1 MKIRVH
7 TSSNLQ
13 ICEKE
18 TKIGDIVTMKENDN
32 ILTEIKERQEK
43 TMKFESAE
51 QKRNYMLEE
60 PVEKLVCRLAV
71 PTILSMLVTSFYN
84 MADTFFVGKLDTQS
98 TAAVGIVFSLMAI
111 IQAIGFLFGHG
122 SGNFI
127 SRKLGA
133 GEMEEAEK
141 MSAVGFFTSFLSG
154 VVIMAGCMF
163 FIEPL
168 SYLLGSTETIQPYTV
183 AYLRI
188 ILIGAPAMTAS
199 LVLNNQMRFQGSA
212 FYAMIGIVSGAVIN
226 IILDPILIFWCGMG
240 VAGAALATTISQ
252 YLSFFFLLI
261 MIKKG
266 GNIQIRFQNFKPSL
280 HFFAEVIRG
289 GIPSLFRQGLASIA
303 TICLNHAAG
312 VYGDGAIA
320 GMSIVSRIMMFA
332 NSVLIGFGQGFQP
345 VCGFNYGAKRY
356 ERVLKAF
363 RFCVKVA
370 FFCLLGMAVLV
381 FIFAPQLVTVFRK
394 DDPDVIMV
402 GTAALR
408 YSVIAFPLSAW
419 IIMCNMMLQSIGKGL
434 KASIVASA
442 RQGIFFLPLIWILP
456 YFFGLTGVE
465 ACQAVSDFFALTISI
480 PLGVSVIREMKRGPD
495 YLLMKLE

>member
-1 MKIRVH
+1 
-7 TSSNLQ
+7 
-13 ICEKE
+13 
-18 TKIGDIVTMKENDN
+18 
-32 ILTEIKERQEK
+32 
-43 TMKFESAE
+43 MKFESAE

-84 MADTFFVGKLDTQS
+84 MADTFFVGKINTQS
-98 TAAVGIVFSLMAI
+98 TAAVGVVFSLMAI
-111 IQAIGFLFGHG
+111 IQAVGFLFGHG
-122 SGNFI
+122 SGNYI

-133 GEMEEAEK
+133 GDIEEAEK
-141 MSAVGFFTSFLSG
+141 MSSVGFFTSFLAG
-154 VVIMAGCMF
+154 VVILAVCMF

-226 IILDPILIFWCGMG
+226 IILDPVLIFGCSMG
-240 VAGAALATTISQ
+240 IAGAALATTVSQ
-252 YLSFFFLLI
+252 YLSFIFLLI
-261 MIKKG
+261 MIRRG
-266 GNIQIRFQNFKPSL
+266 GNIQIRFQNFKPNL
-280 HFFAEVIRG
+280 HFYKEVIRG
-289 GIPSLFRQGLASIA
+289 GIPSLFRQGLASVA

-312 VYGDGAIA
+312 VYGDAAIA
-320 GMSIVSRIMMFA
+320 GMSIVSRIMMFV
-332 NSVLIGFGQGFQP
+332 NSALIGFGQGFQP

-356 ERVLKAF
+356 KRVLDAF
-363 RFCVKVA
+363 SFCVKIAFLCLAVVA
-370 FFCLLGMAVLV
+370 VVV
-381 FIFAPQLVTVFRK
+381 FIFAPGLVEIFRK
-394 DDPDVIMV
+394 GDADVIAV

-408 YSVIAFPLSAW
+408 YSIVALPLSAW

-442 RQGIFFLPLIWILP
+442 RQGIFFLPLIAILP
-456 YFFGLTGVE
+456 RILGLSGVE
-465 ACQAVSDFFALTISI
+465 ACQAVSDVFALTVSI
-480 PLGVSVIREMKRGPD
+480 PLGVSVIREMRRDEKGSD
-495 YLLMKLE
+495 V